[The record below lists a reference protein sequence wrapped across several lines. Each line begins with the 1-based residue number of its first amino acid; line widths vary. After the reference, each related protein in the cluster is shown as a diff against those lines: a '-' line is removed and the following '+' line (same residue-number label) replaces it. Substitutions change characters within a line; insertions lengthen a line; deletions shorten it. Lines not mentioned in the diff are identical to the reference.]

1 MKILSFI
8 FFIFFGNLFIA
19 QNVRVVH
26 GKFNGNNRTIEL
38 SKETKRLFFVKTKG
52 NFRMPE
58 RAFFL
63 ELSSG
68 DIKKFGTDY
77 IVIIPLN
84 GEENAYYSTSEKEI
98 TLEVLP
104 LTSSDPFVYYTKINS
119 IDNEVKIPKN
129 IFENPTKKDTLSW
142 DVVNNYETLHHSKEW
157 IDHLDDQRKITVQG
171 TQFAMYTDGTCNS
184 SAVYDY
190 KTIAE
195 FAKQQLHYVANLFD
209 EIDEENW
216 IKKQW
221 QDWYEKTVDYKEPI
235 LSECNPENWNEDI
248 KYKYGNSNSAIYSL
262 NSSNK
267 NIIRIEKVPSAEN
280 YKNQQ
285 LMVFDM
291 AKNETKRYK
300 LHNDETPFKGSLAL
314 FSAQN
319 NDVFLITEYLTWQQ
333 LSFDTTKDFY
343 FQKQKKYLFS
353 DEEIKHD
360 YYKPI
365 LQTYKTN
372 VNAFLIVQNNFE
384 DARDAFVINVDLKSG
399 EVIAKKNIDEILKTL
414 HITFNNNVSLYQLN
428 YANNDSEYFVFSL
441 KVDEKFYLFKTD
453 KFLNDWKF
461 ILTDKD
467 IAYDNFVL
475 TLDNEIKLLKNDFS
489 KLIIKSFDGNLS
501 KKISETTLPI
511 EDDKN
516 DQNGYFYKNGKN
528 TILFTTYNTTFAE
541 GIKAVT
547 FDENLKKIKEQCVYQ
562 RLPLEAQSFENSL
575 HIFNISENN
584 KNSITIFFK
593 ENDVLRFANI
603 KP

>member
-1 MKILSFI
+1 M
-8 FFIFFGNLFIA
+8 
-19 QNVRVVH
+19 
-26 GKFNGNNRTIEL
+26 
-38 SKETKRLFFVKTKG
+38 
-52 NFRMPE
+52 
-58 RAFFL
+58 
-63 ELSSG
+63 
-68 DIKKFGTDY
+68 
-77 IVIIPLN
+77 
-84 GEENAYYSTSEKEI
+84 
-98 TLEVLP
+98 
-104 LTSSDPFVYYTKINS
+104 
-119 IDNEVKIPKN
+119 
-129 IFENPTKKDTLSW
+129 
-142 DVVNNYETLHHSKEW
+142 
-157 IDHLDDQRKITVQG
+157 
-171 TQFAMYTDGTCNS
+171 
-184 SAVYDY
+184 
-190 KTIAE
+190 
-195 FAKQQLHYVANLFD
+195 
-209 EIDEENW
+209 
-216 IKKQW
+216 
-221 QDWYEKTVDYKEPI
+221 
-235 LSECNPENWNEDI
+235 
-248 KYKYGNSNSAIYSL
+248 
-262 NSSNK
+262 
-267 NIIRIEKVPSAEN
+267 
-280 YKNQQ
+280 
-285 LMVFDM
+285 
-291 AKNETKRYK
+291 
-300 LHNDETPFKGSLAL
+300 
-314 FSAQN
+314 
-319 NDVFLITEYLTWQQ
+319 
-333 LSFDTTKDFY
+333 
-343 FQKQKKYLFS
+343 
-353 DEEIKHD
+353 
-360 YYKPI
+360 
-365 LQTYKTN
+365 QTYKTN

-475 TLDNEIKLLKNDFS
+475 TLDNEIKLLKNDYS